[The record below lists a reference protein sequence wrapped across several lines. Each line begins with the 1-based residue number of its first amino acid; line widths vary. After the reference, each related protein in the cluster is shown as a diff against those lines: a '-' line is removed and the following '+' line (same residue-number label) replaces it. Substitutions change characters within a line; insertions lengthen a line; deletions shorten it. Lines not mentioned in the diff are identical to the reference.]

1 MPHGQSPWSIPD
13 ISLPR
18 ADYLHVVLEKS
29 GAHIS
34 EVSQANLGSLG
45 CLPSQWKERG
55 TFGRVIWFGWVNLP
69 LKLPLSL
76 CCLEESPADWSEMSF
91 RWGSEINPTFS

>member
-1 MPHGQSPWSIPD
+1 MANPHGQSQTSHFQEQIIFMLYWKNQVPTF
-13 ISLPR
+13 LKLAR
-18 ADYLHVVLEKS
+18 
-29 GAHIS
+29 
-34 EVSQANLGSLG
+34 ANLGSLG